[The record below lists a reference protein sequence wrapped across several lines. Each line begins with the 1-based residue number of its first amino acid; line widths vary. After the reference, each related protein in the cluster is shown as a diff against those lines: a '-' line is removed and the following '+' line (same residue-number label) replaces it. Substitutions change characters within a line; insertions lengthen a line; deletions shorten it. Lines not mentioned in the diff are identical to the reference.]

1 MICVFILI
9 CNFYYIILGV
19 FTLNLINLLCV
30 ILHLLVYCC
39 CCLANVSIPGMG
51 LTVPEF
57 RPFFYIN
64 VADITALESELSYV
78 ACKSFSQEMD

>member
-1 MICVFILI
+1 MICAFILT

-19 FTLNLINLLCV
+19 FTFNSVLCV
-30 ILHLLVYCC
+30 VLHPLVYCC

-64 VADITALESELSYV
+64 VADITALETELSYV
-78 ACKSFSQEMD
+78 ACKSLSQEKD

>member
-1 MICVFILI
+1 MIV
-9 CNFYYIILGV
+9 GV
-19 FTLNLINLLCV
+19 FTFNSKLFCYV
-30 ILHLLVYCC
+30 VLHPLVYCC

-64 VADITALESELSYV
+64 VADITALEAELSYV
-78 ACKSFSQEMD
+78 ACKSLSQEKD